1 MTPIDMIPSAGIRAA
16 LDATDD
22 TYATKVGTYEHPQH
36 AGEADY
42 RVTLWLMPCGEFV
55 LETNG
60 EPIFETNYADFAAVC
75 AEYDIDFEM
84 VGGAE

>member
-16 LDATDD
+16 LSATDD

-36 AGEADY
+36 FGEADY
-42 RVTLWLMPCGEFV
+42 RVTLWLLPCGEFV

-60 EPIFETNYADFAAVC
+60 EPIFECDESDAFYGNC
-75 AEYDIDFEM
+75 AEYGIDVE
-84 VGGAE
+84 VVS